1 MAGQVLT
8 MSRVAVF
15 AVSLLFVIQ
24 AQAQLFSHGVPAGA
38 TSPEPN
44 GRQHGIPSNVQ
55 SPTPIPPGVNIPGVN
70 VPAGRR
76 FNLHGPLRHFGNP
89 RDHRKAVVP
98 IPVFFPIYGYGE
110 PGYPADPLVQASPDP
125 ATDSSS
131 PNSSDSAAAQNQA
144 DAAGNEDLLRQAYL
158 QGARDALKDTLQKE
172 RDNGRYGEHYM
183 DSREQERS
191 RVSDNKPAPSADQA
205 PAATPVKEDGGPATV
220 FIFKDGHQIETH
232 NFAIMG
238 ETLYDFSSTV
248 LKKVQLTDLDKTAT
262 VKANDDRGITV
273 KLP

>member
-1 MAGQVLT
+1 
-8 MSRVAVF
+8 MSRLAVLSIF
-15 AVSLLFVIQ
+15 LLFVIQ

-38 TSPEPN
+38 TSPEPD

-55 SPTPIPPGVNIPGVN
+55 SPTPIPPGVNVPGVN
-70 VPAGRR
+70 VPFARR
-76 FNLHGPLRHFGNP
+76 FSLHGPFHRFGNP
-89 RDHRKAVVP
+89 HEHRKAVVP
-98 IPVFFPIYGYGE
+98 VPVFFPIYGYGE
-110 PGYPADPLVQASPDP
+110 PGYPADPFVQAPEQP

-131 PNSSDSAAAQNQA
+131 SSSSDSAASQSQA
-144 DAAGNEDLLRQAYL
+144 DASSEDLLRQAYL

-172 RDNGRYGEHYM
+172 RDNGRYGDHYL
-183 DSREQERS
+183 DSREQQRS
-191 RVSDNKPAPSADQA
+191 QASNTKPTPSVDEA
-205 PAATPVKEDGGPATV
+205 PAAAPPKEDNGPATV

-238 ETLYDFSSTV
+238 ETLYDFSSSV
-248 LKKVQLTDLDKTAT
+248 LKKVQLTDLDKNAT

>member
-1 MAGQVLT
+1 
-8 MSRVAVF
+8 MSRLAVF
-15 AVSLLFVIQ
+15 AVFLLFVIQ

-38 TSPEPN
+38 TSPEPD

-70 VPAGRR
+70 VPALRR

-89 RDHRKAVVP
+89 REHRKVVVP
-98 IPVFFPIYGYGE
+98 VPVFYPIYGYGE
-110 PGYPADPLVQASPDP
+110 PGYPADPFVQAPEQP

-131 PNSSDSAAAQNQA
+131 SSSSSDTAAAQNQA
-144 DAAGNEDLLRQAYL
+144 DGSNEDLLRQAYL
-158 QGARDALKDTLQKE
+158 QGARDALKDTLQRD
-172 RDNGRYGEHYM
+172 RDNGRYGEHYL

-191 RVSDNKPAPSADQA
+191 QASNAKPAPSRDEA
-205 PAATPVKEDGGPATV
+205 PAAAPVKEDNEPATV
-220 FIFKDGHQIETH
+220 FIFKDGHQIETR

-238 ETLYDFSSTV
+238 ETLYDFSGSV
-248 LKKVQLTDLDKTAT
+248 LKKVQLTDLDKPAT